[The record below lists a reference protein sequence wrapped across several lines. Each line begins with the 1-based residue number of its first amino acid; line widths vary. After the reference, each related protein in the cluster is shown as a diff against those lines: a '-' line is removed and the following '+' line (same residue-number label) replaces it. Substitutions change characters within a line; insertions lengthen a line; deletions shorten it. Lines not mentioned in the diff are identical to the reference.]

1 MPTLREVIFD
11 PEHNPLSTEG
21 LRESIADARERAKR
35 VNRSGFTS
43 SGSPGATG
51 QADVETPQ
59 WEPGP
64 RSQYNY
70 DGAQPYETGDDVT
83 EAAKDVR
90 QAIQEYD
97 PSGLITRLKAGVS
110 IVLLFAGI
118 YVLGNLFNINIGGN
132 S

>member
-1 MPTLREVIFD
+1 MSLWESVKDGWSDLRRRASEVE
-11 PEHNPLSTEG
+11 PSGYT
-21 LRESIADARERAKR
+21 R
-35 VNRSGFTS
+35 V
-43 SGSPGATG
+43 GSPGATG
-51 QADVETPQ
+51 QADIETPQ

-70 DGAQPYETGDDVT
+70 DGAQPYDPGDRAT
-83 EAAKDVR
+83 EAAEDVR
-90 QAIQEYD
+90 QAVEEYD

-110 IVLLFAGI
+110 IVVLFAGS